1 MIMINWERDM
11 ANEIITNFLHILV
24 ILCMGRRVGGRVSTD
39 CTSENNPIVL
49 KTCTVESTGT
59 GVYEIVPCKLHV
71 MTWYNCYQ

>member
-11 ANEIITNFLHILV
+11 ANEIITNMLFFLHILV
-24 ILCMGRRVGGRVSTD
+24 ILCMGRGVGGMVSTD

-59 GVYEIVPCKLHV
+59 GVYEIVPCKPHV
-71 MTWYNCYQ
+71 MTYMA